1 MKNVSTRE
9 EAVSMLLTAANPANI
24 NKESPAKQPVISRV
38 CLNVMAVAGS
48 GLKKEKGHQIK
59 SLSDNQLCPSGII
72 LKIFVRIFILVSPSN
87 FQRSSF

>member
-9 EAVSMLLTAANPANI
+9 EAVSMLLTAANPTNMS
-24 NKESPAKQPVISRV
+24 KERPAKHPVIRRV

-59 SLSDNQLCPSGII
+59 SLSDNQL
-72 LKIFVRIFILVSPSN
+72 
-87 FQRSSF
+87 